1 MKAALLASVGAVFL
15 LGVLPAA
22 AGPKPTQGPPNSTA
36 SLNNMTFYNSSSDL
50 AKNAGY
56 PTPPVKV
63 IKHTGTPVSAASQTH
78 TNKNLNMLVRAGN
91 ANSGPR
97 LKQGRF

>member
-1 MKAALLASVGAVFL
+1 
-15 LGVLPAA
+15 
-22 AGPKPTQGPPNSTA
+22 
-36 SLNNMTFYNSSSDL
+36 LNNQTFYIPPSVL
-50 AKNAGY
+50 AKNAQR
-56 PTPPVKV
+56 PTPPPKV